1 MMAMELR
8 DLNHDQRLGLVALIE
23 AVVPADRRASD
34 EEQDMLAEVVDELG
48 GDDYRS
54 VAAEVDRRFGDEA
67 ALKTFLTGLDGD
79 EARELIYGTLLDLAM
94 SDVVSGHE
102 APLLTWLGRAWE
114 LEASFEPDPEAQGE

>member
-1 MMAMELR
+1 MTAMELR

-48 GDDYRS
+48 DNDYRA
-54 VAAEVDRRFGDEA
+54 VAAEVDKRFGDEA
-67 ALKTFLTGLDGD
+67 ALKKFLEKLDGE

-102 APLLTWLGRAWE
+102 AALLTWLGRTWD
-114 LEASFEPDPEAQGE
+114 LEASFDADPEAQGE